1 MHNRARMIAASF
13 LTKHLMID
21 YRRGEAHYLRFLTDG
36 DYASNNLGWQ
46 WSAGSGCDAQPYFRV
61 FNPVTQGTK
70 FDPEGHYVRR
80 WLPELARMPA
90 RYVHRPWEAPAA
102 ILSTA
107 GVTLGA
113 DYPRPIVDHVEAR
126 ERYLAVASSYL
137 KAPR

>member
-1 MHNRARMIAASF
+1 MIAASF

-102 ILSTA
+102 ILSQAATA
-107 GVTLGA
+107 RA
-113 DYPRPIVDHVEAR
+113 NFCAKE
-126 ERYLAVASSYL
+126 
-137 KAPR
+137 